1 MDNLIDLNEILY
13 PLKIKGTTASGSL
26 PPFRISHVISAC
38 QANRT
43 IYEVLRIHNRIDIH
57 EITEYPSLYKIN
69 QTLENLVNGIE
80 FDDSNIQI
88 LTPSDKKRILDIG
101 ESALKTF
108 NSGQFIDNLN
118 DTITKHSLTEIA
130 KKLRET
136 AKKISS
142 DDMKDVQVSL
152 RNQALHL
159 ETYDQKLVTPMK
171 NQSAELISLAYD
183 LDQALRYKDRSFEEA
198 ITLLVIEIERAQ
210 QFIQRDGRQFIK
222 STAENFTYYFAAEI
236 EKYLNMVV
244 LAVEKKIGICTPLAK
259 VYDAGIIS
267 TCNNIVDPLVII
279 IITEQFYNKFYTIY
293 TYF

>member
-1 MDNLIDLNEILY
+1 M
-13 PLKIKGTTASGSL
+13 
-26 PPFRISHVISAC
+26 ISAC

-57 EITEYPSLYKIN
+57 EILEYPSSYKIN
-69 QTLENLVNGIE
+69 QTLEKLVNGIE
-80 FDDSNIQI
+80 FDDSNIEI
-88 LTPSDKKRILDIG
+88 LTASDKKRILDIG

-159 ETYDQKLVTPMK
+159 ETYDQNLVTPMK

-198 ITLLVIEIERAQ
+198 IILLVNEIERAQ
-210 QFIQRDGRQFIK
+210 HFIHRDGRQFIK
-222 STAENFTYYFAAEI
+222 ATAENFTYYFSAEI
-236 EKYLNMVV
+236 ENYLNMVV

-267 TCNNIVDPLVII
+267 TCNNIVDPLVC
-279 IITEQFYNKFYTIY
+279 IY
-293 TYF
+293 VLCCIFCV